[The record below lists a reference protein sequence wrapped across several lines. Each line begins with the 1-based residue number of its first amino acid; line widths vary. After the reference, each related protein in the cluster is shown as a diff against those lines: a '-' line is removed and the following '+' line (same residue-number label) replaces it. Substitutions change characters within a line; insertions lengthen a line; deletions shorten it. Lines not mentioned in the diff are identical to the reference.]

1 MAEIDTKDKR
11 SAGMLPLT
19 GWFHEISGSVA
30 NFGILFPL
38 MAGVSFATGLH
49 LGTMLLLCGVWYII
63 IGLVYRIP
71 LSVEP
76 LKAIAALA
84 IAYEISS
91 IDVLTSGIVVGI
103 VMLLLGITG
112 GMQFVADLI
121 PKVVVRGIQFALGLI
136 LLKTAIFSYGIS
148 NISFFVSALA
158 VIVLFGFI
166 ATKTSIPDFSAFLLI
181 SILCGEA
188 LLMSGTT
195 TGLAMVS
202 FQLPPLLHPDLFSL
216 PLSAWSAAFIP
227 GLSSQ
232 LPLTVTNSVLATTLL
247 VSDLYKRK
255 VSPNVLSCTVGL
267 MSVSSVMFG
276 GFPMCHGAGGVA
288 AHYRFGARTG
298 AAMVLGGSVLIVLA
312 LFLSNAAVFTSL
324 SFGILAA
331 LLVSVSVEL
340 MRHGFSSTET
350 MQKSHIMLVICMGMV
365 ALVAGM
371 TMAFIVGC
379 VWVSCEYLVHQ
390 KPVLLK

>member
-1 MAEIDTKDKR
+1 
-11 SAGMLPLT
+11 
-19 GWFHEISGSVA
+19 
-30 NFGILFPL
+30 
-38 MAGVSFATGLH
+38 
-49 LGTMLLLCGVWYII
+49 MLLLCGVWYII

-91 IDVLTSGIVVGI
+91 VDVLTSGIVVGI
-103 VMLLLGITG
+103 VMLLLGVTG

-136 LLKTAIFSYGIS
+136 LLKTAIFSYATL
-148 NISFFVSALA
+148 NISSFVGALA
-158 VIVLFGFI
+158 VIVLFGLI
-166 ATKTSIPDFSAFLLI
+166 AKKASIPDFSAFLLI
-181 SILCGEA
+181 FIACGEA

-195 TGLAMVS
+195 TGLAMIN
-202 FQLPPLLHPDLFSL
+202 FQLPPLFHPDLLSI
-216 PLSAWSAAFIP
+216 PLSAWSAALIP

-232 LPLTVTNSVLATTLL
+232 LPLTVTNSVLATALL
-247 VSDLYKRK
+247 VSDLYKRQ
-255 VSPNVLSCTVGL
+255 VSPNALSCTVGL
-267 MSVSSVMFG
+267 MSVSSVVFG

-298 AAMVLGGSVLIVLA
+298 AAMVLGGGILIVLA
-312 LFLSNAAVFTSL
+312 LSLSNMAIFTSL

-340 MRHGFSSTET
+340 MQHGFSPTET
-350 MQKSHIMLVICMGMV
+350 TQKSHIMLVVCMGMI

-371 TMAFIVGC
+371 TAAFVVGC
-379 VWVSCEYLVHQ
+379 MWVSCEYLVHRKQ
-390 KPVLLK
+390 ESLK